1 MSVRDYS
8 DTTKPLFE
16 LPEQRLMDA
25 ICEKWRLKQRVSS
38 KWVRDRMSMLVQQ
51 ALKKGE
57 LGGEARA
64 LLQGVQRMVL
74 GLRPPSRPRLPRPD
88 NQEGARAPP

>member
-57 LGGEARA
+57 LGGD
-64 LLQGVQRMVL
+64 LKK
-74 GLRPPSRPRLPRPD
+74 
-88 NQEGARAPP
+88 RAPSFKASNGWFFCFFFFFFFFFFFCVYIYTL

>member
-38 KWVRDRMSMLVQQ
+38 KWVRDRMSILVQQ
-51 ALKKGE
+51 ALKVGE
-57 LGGEARA
+57 LDGD
-64 LLQGVQRMVL
+64 LMM
-74 GLRPPSRPRLPRPD
+74 
-88 NQEGARAPP
+88 RAPSFKASNGWFWGFVRRHGLAFRAPTTKS